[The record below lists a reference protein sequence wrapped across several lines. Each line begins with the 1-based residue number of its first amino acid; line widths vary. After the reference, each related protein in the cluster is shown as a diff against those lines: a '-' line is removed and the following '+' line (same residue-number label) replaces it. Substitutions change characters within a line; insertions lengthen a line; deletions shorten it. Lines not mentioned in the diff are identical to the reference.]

1 MTTTRPTPPIEFSA
15 DISQITDRF
24 QTTIQPLS
32 ESFLADLNKICQS
45 SNDLADRVEH
55 SRDW

>member
-32 ESFLADLNKICQS
+32 ESFLAD
-45 SNDLADRVEH
+45 
-55 SRDW
+55 